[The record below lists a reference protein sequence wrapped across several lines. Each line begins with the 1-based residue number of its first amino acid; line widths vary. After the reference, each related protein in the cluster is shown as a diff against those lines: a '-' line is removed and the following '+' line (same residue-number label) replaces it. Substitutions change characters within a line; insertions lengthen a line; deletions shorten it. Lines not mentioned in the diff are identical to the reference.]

1 MATTELRGGVTVH
14 TVGDLPAVGSR
25 APEFTLTGQDL
36 TDVTRPGR
44 RTVLNVFPS
53 LDTSTCATSVRRF
66 NEIAAGLPD
75 TTVVCASMDL
85 PFAMGRFC
93 TTEGI
98 EDVVVGSGFRSTFGA
113 DFGVELADGPMRGLY
128 ARCVLVLDADGTVLH
143 TEVVPFI
150 GDEPDYDAAVA
161 ALSS

>member
-1 MATTELRGGVTVH
+1 MATTELRNGTTVH
-14 TVGDLPAVGSR
+14 TVGELPRVGSR

-36 TDVTRPGR
+36 SDVTRPAR
-44 RTVLNVFPS
+44 RTVLNIFPS
-53 LDTSTCATSVRRF
+53 LDTATCATSVRRF

-85 PFAMGRFC
+85 PYAMRRFC

-98 EDVVVGSGFRSTFGA
+98 ENVVVGSGFRSTFGE
-113 DFGVELADGPMRGLY
+113 DYGVLMADGAMRGLY
-128 ARCVLVLDADGTVLH
+128 ARSVVVLDTEGTVLH

-161 ALSS
+161 ALG

>member
-1 MATTELRGGVTVH
+1 MATTELRNGTTVH
-14 TVGDLPAVGSR
+14 TVGELPPVGSR

-36 TDVTRPGR
+36 SDVTRPGR
-44 RTVLNVFPS
+44 RTVLNIFPS
-53 LDTSTCATSVRRF
+53 LDTATCATSVRRF

-85 PFAMGRFC
+85 PYAMRRFC

-98 EDVVVGSGFRSTFGA
+98 ENVVVGSGFRSTFGE
-113 DFGVELADGPMRGLY
+113 DYGVLMTDGVMRGLY
-128 ARCVLVLDADGTVLH
+128 ARSVVVLDAEGTVLH

-161 ALSS
+161 ALG